1 MKHRPMERM
10 EKLPMTSNTENQL
23 TTPDGIAVA
32 LSTAER
38 RLALLGLV
46 DYEAAWEGL
55 LFATAFVADGAAK
68 RQLIETRVR
77 PLANVLTFLTQRIDP
92 LDLMAARHWFRHA
105 QVDAEATAGS

>member
-1 MKHRPMERM
+1 
-10 EKLPMTSNTENQL
+10 MTANPENLL
-23 TTPDGIAVA
+23 TTSDGIAVA
-32 LSTAER
+32 LSLAER

-77 PLANVLTFLTQRIDP
+77 PLANVLTSLTERIDP

-105 QVDAEATAGS
+105 QVGADADATAGS